1 MASAGNDRIMFE
13 LAAWQDRLALVS
25 RNLGEIN
32 ELPALQRVK
41 ARLRTAPEFYAG
53 DKEFYKKA
61 VQANRE
67 MLSKDGIVTPAL
79 SNNTYRIISSFNE
92 SVKNAKIDIA
102 KTYDPSFAENA
113 NKALH

>member
-1 MASAGNDRIMFE
+1 MDEIAD
-13 LAAWQDRLALVS
+13 AL
-25 RNLGEIN
+25 
-32 ELPALQRVK
+32 P
-41 ARLRTAPEFYAG
+41 PEFYAG

-79 SNNTYRIISSFNE
+79 SGNTYRIISSFNE
-92 SVKNAKIDIA
+92 NVKNARIDMA
-102 KTYDPSFAENA
+102 KTYDASFAENA